1 MTDQTLID
9 KYLPEYTFKEF
20 HEIVIDGPI
29 EETYKIAQ
37 NFDLSKSKLITIL
50 FKIRGLPT
58 RRMNLEGFISDMGFS
73 KIEERFPTE
82 HLMGFWATSKIK
94 PITRYEDFINNSISA
109 KIKVVWNFSLAELT
123 PTRTRVGT
131 ETRILCMSPMTKAV
145 FGLYWLIIKPFSGVI
160 RKKMLRII
168 KQDVETT
175 ERRRT

>member
-1 MTDQTLID
+1 MTHQPLID

-29 EETYKIAQ
+29 EETYKIAK
-37 NFDLSKSKLITIL
+37 NFDLSKSKLITVL

-82 HLMGFWATSKIK
+82 NLMGFWATSKIK
-94 PITRYEDFINNSISA
+94 PIIRYEDFINNTISA
-109 KIKVVWNFSLAELT
+109 RIKVVWNFNFVELS

-131 ETRILCMSPMTKAV
+131 ETRILCVSPMTKAV

-168 KQDVETT
+168 KQDVESIG
-175 ERRRT
+175 RHRS